1 MSQFNIGFDPQF
13 GLQVSDTADILEAVQ
28 EEFKKCFGNDIN
40 LDPSSPQGQLISSL
54 AAMIALKNTEILKVA
69 NQFNPLTAQ
78 GVFQDALGK
87 IYFLERKVA
96 QPTIVHCTCKG
107 LSGTVIPVRAL
118 VQSADG
124 TRFYAANES
133 IIDESQSISVEF
145 ICEKDGAVE
154 VAPHTVNKIIT
165 VVSGWDT
172 VDNKNAGILGNINE
186 TQAEF
191 ERRRYK
197 SVAKNAHGTVAS
209 LYGALADLGSVID
222 VVVLENTGNETIS
235 KAGVEIDGHSVY
247 ISVVG
252 GTDAEI
258 ANVLYHKIDCGCGTT
273 GDVPV
278 THIASDFHNATYVYN
293 INRPAELPV
302 YINVKIKQTDKTQ
315 ATVIDDIKNA
325 VVQNFNGLDNSGNA
339 RVKMAETLYSSR
351 FYPVILGQNV
361 QELLEVGV
369 SSDNQNFT
377 NALFIPANKFP
388 VISEKNITVIMEKMA

>member
-1 MSQFNIGFDPQF
+1 MNINFDPQF
-13 GLQVSDTADILEAVQ
+13 GLQAPDTADILEAVQ

-40 LDPSSPQGQLISSL
+40 LAPSSPQGQLITSL

-107 LSGTVIPVRAL
+107 LAGTVIPARAL

-124 TRFYAANES
+124 IRFYTANES
-133 IIDESQSISVEF
+133 VIDESQSISVEF
-145 ICEKDGAVE
+145 ICEKEGAVE

-172 VDNKNAGILGNINE
+172 VDNENAGILGNVNE

-209 LYGALADLGSVID
+209 LYGALADLESVID

-235 KAGVEIDGHSVY
+235 KAGVEIGGHSVY

-252 GTDAEI
+252 GTPEEI
-258 ANVLYHKIDCGCGTT
+258 ASVLYHKIDCGCGTT

-278 THIASDFHNATYVYN
+278 THIATDFHNATYVYN
-293 INRPAELPV
+293 INRPQELPI

-351 FYPVILGQNV
+351 FYPTILNQNV

-388 VISEKNITVIMEKMA
+388 VISEDNITVIMEKMV